1 MHERYRRQTDDRQ
14 TDRRTDDDI
23 ANVNVSSRSLI
34 NELAADINVTMVVN
48 NGNTSMVRT
57 GESTITTAE
66 RAVLLTCGRDFPA

>member
-1 MHERYRRQTDDRQ
+1 VHERYRRQTDDRQ